1 MAKPPSDINVLARK
15 TLRTSYISTVV
26 SIALVLFMIG
36 VLSVLVLHA
45 QKISDYLREN
55 ITLTIMLEDEARE
68 GDVDRLLTKLE
79 ESEKIKSVTYISKE
93 EAAEEL
99 KEELGEDF
107 VSFLGYNPLQASI
120 DVQLNAEFANTAQVD
135 TLRESLVQTKAVSE
149 ILFQQSLVDEINS
162 NIKKLSVIIIGFS
175 ALLLFIAAGLI
186 NNTIRL
192 SLYSKRLLIKSMRLV
207 GATRG
212 FVRKPFIMSSLIQGL
227 WGSLIALV
235 LLALLLYFAKSEM
248 PELVNLTDPQL
259 LFKVLIYVVIGGML
273 ISGISTYFAV
283 NKYLRRSSEDLY

>member
-1 MAKPPSDINVLARK
+1 MSKPPSEINVLARK

-36 VLSVLVLHA
+36 VLAVLVLHA
-45 QKISDYLREN
+45 QKISEYLREN
-55 ITLTIMLEDEARE
+55 ITLTIMLEDDARE
-68 GDVDRLLTKLE
+68 GDVDRLMTKLD
-79 ESEKIKSVTYISKE
+79 ESERIKAVTFITKE
-93 EAAEEL
+93 EAAESL

-107 VSFLGYNPLQASI
+107 VSFLGYNPLQVSI
-120 DVQLNAEFANTAQVD
+120 DVQLNAEYANTAQVD
-135 TLRESLVQTKAVSE
+135 TLREMINANKAVSE

-227 WGSLIALV
+227 WGSFIALI
-235 LLALLLYFAKSEM
+235 LLSSLLYFAKSEM
-248 PELVNLTDPQL
+248 PELADLTDPEL

-283 NKYLRRSSEDLY
+283 NKYLRKGSEDLY